1 MYFKVSCFSLI
12 VQALFLYQ
20 DLCPGTFSKNQ
31 YVSFLDYCPPSLML
45 KPMVVQRRLKGLKWC
60 KSIENWSIV
69 KKIAEKNV
77 FEIFG
82 SVFSHHRPYLYPL
95 YLVSSSHLC
104 LCAHHWYCLHLGSYS
119 YHMPCSNDGLHT
131 NHGS

>member
-1 MYFKVSCFSLI
+1 MLFSNRS
-12 VQALFLYQ
+12 
-20 DLCPGTFSKNQ
+20 GTFSLSRFMSRDFLQKPICLI
-31 YVSFLDYCPPSLML
+31 LDYCPPSLML

-95 YLVSSSHLC
+95 YLLSSSHLW
-104 LCAHHWYCLHLGSYS
+104 LCAHHWYCLHLGSSS